1 MSPQSDVQKPKDDQ
15 FHLIQDSWPSESES
29 SYAAAEVMADDT
41 AALTSSQAES
51 AMDAAAK
58 TAEGMRGKTADSVGG
73 GYDTAATQLHT
84 QSVAYGTIAGWMTDA
99 AGKVRTAKRQ
109 IAALVRSGTQ
119 EIRDALE
126 SETKGT
132 PVNPSSTELT
142 DKYRGDIAQAATQLT
157 TDLDAIG
164 HSLHGDPGASTT
176 PTYVRASSASSN
188 PTVERAAVHQGITGE
203 SQAPEVTPTKLP
215 EMPRATPAVTA
226 ESSSGASTPAIP
238 GAPHPVNPTL
248 ANLIGGQAG
257 TTSAASPGG
266 TSAPHT
272 SPNPS
277 TSTHQPAEHHQAPK
291 PTGAPTIP
299 SVPLPDLSNIPLD
312 TITTAVSSAA
322 AHQLPAQAPSAP
334 APSIPV
340 STGITPGVPG
350 TSPTAPMT
358 PMTPGLAPIGG
369 GGGLSTPPPVTQPAP
384 PVTPAAPSPAPQQ
397 TTPSPPR
404 SPVAD
409 VGWIQRTYG
418 LAPGVELPKSDT
430 SLAPALFI
438 TDLPE
443 GEAHLHRAL
452 ATLRQAFESA
462 GWSQPLAVATL
473 RRGFETKAVYV
484 TADAVSIHPQ
494 GVLLPDAVTPLDEIA
509 SVPVDSHLEGSVMV
523 TDKLTALIPYGWEL
537 ESMLS
542 TVPAD
547 EHHQTAEQ
555 YQELV
560 GSGELLDC
568 KVSRGREGVTA
579 DEALRVFARAAI
591 GSAGC
596 SDLDVESAR
605 LQSARW
611 VGVQPAQYGEVLGRW
626 YLADAAESMSMGCWG
641 EAVYASESYL
651 GLVEPKSQVA

>member
-157 TDLDAIG
+157 TDLDSIG

-176 PTYVRASSASSN
+176 PTYVRASSTPTT

-226 ESSSGASTPAIP
+226 ESSSGASSPAIP

-277 TSTHQPAEHHQAPK
+277 TSTHQPTEHHQDLRPA
-291 PTGAPTIP
+291 GAPHIP
-299 SVPLPDLSNIPLD
+299 SLQLPDLPMVPLE
-312 TITTAVSSAA
+312 TITTAVSAA
-322 AHQLPAQAPSAP
+322 TGHQLAT
-334 APSIPV
+334 APSIPA
-340 STGITPGVPG
+340 STGITPG
-350 TSPTAPMT
+350 TSGTAPVT
-358 PMTPGLAPIGG
+358 PMAPTPLAPIGS
-369 GGGLSTPPPVTQPAP
+369 GGLAAPTVTQ
-384 PVTPAAPSPAPQQ
+384 PVTPAAPPAASQQSP
-397 TTPSPPR
+397 TPSPTR
-404 SPVAD
+404 SPAAD
-409 VGWIQRTYG
+409 LNWIQQRYG
-418 LAPGVELPKSDT
+418 LAPGIESPKLDT

-443 GEAHLHRAL
+443 PQARLHRVL
-452 ATLRQAFESA
+452 ASVRQQFDGA
-462 GWSQPLAVATL
+462 GWSQPLAVATI
-473 RRGFETKAVYV
+473 RRGFESKTVYV
-484 TADAVSIHPQ
+484 TADGVSIHPQ
-494 GVLLPDAVTPLDEIA
+494 GVLLPHGVTPLDEMPGA
-509 SVPVDSHLEGSVMV
+509 LDYSELSGSLMV
-523 TDKLTALIPYGWEL
+523 SEKLTALIPRGWDVEAL
-537 ESMLS
+537 LS

-547 EHHQTAEQ
+547 ENSQTTEQ
-555 YQELV
+555 HREL
-560 GSGELLDC
+560 GEAGELLGC
-568 KVSRGREGVTA
+568 KVSRGRGDVTVN
-579 DEALRVFARAAI
+579 EAMSVFARAAI

-605 LQSARW
+605 LRGSRW
-611 VGVQPAQYGEVLGRW
+611 VGVQPVGYLDVLSRW
-626 YLADAAESMSMGCWG
+626 YLSDAAESMSLGAWG
-641 EAVYASESYL
+641 DAVYTSAKHLSITDA
-651 GLVEPKSQVA
+651 KSQAA